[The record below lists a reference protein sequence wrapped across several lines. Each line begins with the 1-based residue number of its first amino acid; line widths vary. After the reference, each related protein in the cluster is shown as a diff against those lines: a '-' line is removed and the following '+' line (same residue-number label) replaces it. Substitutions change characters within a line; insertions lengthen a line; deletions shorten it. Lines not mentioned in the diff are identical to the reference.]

1 MITECL
7 KSGKQCLTPCLFH
20 IVINSSRGTQFVV
33 ELDVEMRI
41 PSSPL
46 VFSPKLQDWS
56 ITLGRLTLE
65 SHHCNVFFLPKEFL
79 SPQNSIG
86 QIASHSNAP
95 PSDSRLTYKIQV
107 QVLAGLV
114 QGVPFLVRRVG
125 KNQEL
130 CVGRNSISG
139 SDKVDSKTLAQC

>member
-56 ITLGRLTLE
+56 ITLGRLTL
-65 SHHCNVFFLPKEFL
+65 EFL